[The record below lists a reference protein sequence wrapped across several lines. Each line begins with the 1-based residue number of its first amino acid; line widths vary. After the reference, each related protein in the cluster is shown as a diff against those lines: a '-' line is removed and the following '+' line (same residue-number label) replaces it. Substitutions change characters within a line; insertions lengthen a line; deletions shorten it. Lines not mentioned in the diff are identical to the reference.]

1 MLFPQMIVWA
11 IALAPGGLEV
21 GAAVHVEMNDQD
33 EDNNDDNR
41 DDDGD
46 GDGMAL
52 MNN

>member
-1 MLFPQMIVWA
+1 MVLKLVLLFMS
-11 IALAPGGLEV
+11 
-21 GAAVHVEMNDQD
+21 EMNDQD